1 MSPTGERRRQR
12 AGLLDE
18 HPWGDA
24 GQIALAILFFAV
36 WIGDTFFLRCTT
48 FVNSYVPLGLRI
60 PVGIVNLL
68 AALYLARTSLRI
80 VFGETRETPQV
91 IRESVFNI
99 VRHPM
104 YLSEI
109 LLYLGFLLF
118 SLSLAAVVVWMLGI
132 GFLHVIA
139 RYEERRLLAHFGKD
153 YRDYMREVPMWLPWI
168 WRRR

>member
-1 MSPTGERRRQR
+1 M
-12 AGLLDE
+12 
-18 HPWGDA
+18 
-24 GQIALAILFFAV
+24 
-36 WIGDTFFLRCTT
+36 WIGDTFFLRYRT
-48 FVNSYVPLGLRI
+48 FVNSYIPSGLRI
-60 PVGIVNLL
+60 PLGIVNLL
-68 AALYLARTSLRI
+68 VALYLARTSLRI

-91 IRESVFNI
+91 IRKGVFNI

-109 LLYLGFLLF
+109 LVYLGFLLF

-139 RYEERRLLAHFGKD
+139 RYEERRLLAHLGID
-153 YRDYMREVPMWLPWI
+153 YQDYMREVPMWLPWS